1 MKRGFDETAGGMAG
15 DDGVIGLVG
24 LLMTLLIL
32 GALVAISLTVFDSA
46 STGPSPTNPLPA
58 SGKPS
63 ASSNS
68 SVRPFGR
75 SSCNEDAKIVETTL
89 AAYQR

>member
-1 MKRGFDETAGGMAG
+1 MAG

-46 STGPSPTNPLPA
+46 VDWTQPDQSPA
-58 SGKPS
+58 SFGKTERVLEF
-63 ASSNS
+63 
-68 SVRPFGR
+68 VRWPFGR
-75 SSCNEDAKIVETTL
+75 CIM
-89 AAYQR
+89 Q